1 MSKIN
6 TVVREN
12 VLPVRIPAP
21 LPIHAGRR
29 IIVTGAARGLG
40 RAVATTLI
48 SQGATVW
55 LVDVLADTLTQT
67 TTELGAG
74 GCSVVDIADDA
85 AISAAVATAADALG
99 GLDGLVNVAGIAP
112 HHDPLSV
119 PRAQWERVFAVNVFG
134 TYAMSTAVADVI
146 MAAGGHG
153 SIVNV
158 ASEAGKK
165 GHIDSLAYSASK
177 AAVIN
182 MTRTMSEAL
191 AQHDINVN
199 AVCPGGLPTDMLR
212 NVAAVYGEKLGRPAN
227 DVFAEMTN
235 AQLLR
240 HTATEEV
247 AQAISFL
254 LSDAAATI
262 RGQAINTDAGAT
274 PY

>member
-12 VLPVRIPAP
+12 VLPIRIPAP

-29 IIVTGAARGLG
+29 IIVTGGARGLG
-40 RAVATTLI
+40 RAVATALI

-55 LVDVLADTLTQT
+55 LVDVLAEELTQT
-67 TTELGAG
+67 QMDIGAG

-85 AISAAVATAADALG
+85 AVATAVATAAEALG

-112 HHDPLSV
+112 HHDPLTV
-119 PRAQWERVFAVNVFG
+119 PRTQWERVFAVNVFG
-134 TYAMSTAVADVI
+134 TYAMSAAVADVM
-146 MAAGGHG
+146 MATGTHG

-182 MTRTMSEAL
+182 LTRTMSEAL

-212 NVAAVYGEKLGRPAN
+212 NVAEVYGEKLGRAAN

-240 HTATEEV
+240 LTATEEV

-254 LSDAAATI
+254 LSDAAASV
-262 RGQAINTDAGAT
+262 RGQAINTDAGDT